1 MDKKLLDSMF
11 ANLLHIGNKTTYV
24 NPKMN
29 DYIYGA
35 VNGIHVLD
43 LSKTITRLEVV
54 KKELETLSKEG
65 KKILFV
71 ATKLQSRDAFAD
83 LAKKSG
89 HYYVNEK
96 WVPGLLTN
104 FKTISKRI
112 AYYIKLSTDSE
123 KGAFDVLTKKEKASK
138 MLELEKLD
146 RVFRGLK
153 EMKKLPDAVF
163 VADGVY
169 DKKSLMEANKVG
181 KKSFAILNTN
191 GDIDLVDDFIPASTN
206 SVKSVTF
213 IAEALISSLPKAS
226 SLKAQVKRTPVKK
239 TSGEQVRSP
248 RPEIKKEVE
257 RKAPAKKVE
266 DKEVERKA
274 PVRKTETKKTE
285 EK

>member
-1 MDKKLLDSMF
+1 MDKKLLDNMF

-43 LSKTITRLEVV
+43 LTKTVTRLDAV
-54 KKELETLSKEG
+54 KKSLEELSKEG

-71 ATKLQSRDAFAD
+71 ATKLQSRDAFAK
-83 LAKKSG
+83 LAKDSG

-112 AYYIKLSTDSE
+112 AYYIKLSSDSE

-138 MLELEKLD
+138 LLELEKLD

-169 DKKSLMEANKVG
+169 DKKSLMEANKIG
-181 KKSFAILNTN
+181 KKAFAILNTN
-191 GDIDLVDDFIPASTN
+191 GDIDLVNDFIPASTN

-213 IAEALISSLPKAS
+213 IAEQLISSLPKA
-226 SLKAQVKRTPVKK
+226 KAQVRKNIVKNNSRDQKRA
-239 TSGEQVRSP
+239 P
-248 RPEIKKEVE
+248 RPATKKEVE
-257 RKAPAKKVE
+257 RKTPVKKE
-266 DKEVERKA
+266 ENKEVERKA
-274 PVRKTETKKTE
+274 PVKKEAPKKEETK
-285 EK
+285 

>member
-43 LSKTITRLEVV
+43 LTKTVVRLEAV
-54 KKELETLSKEG
+54 KKQLEELSKEG

-71 ATKLQSRDAFAD
+71 ATKLQSRDAFAK
-83 LAKKSG
+83 LAKDSG

-112 AYYIKLSTDSE
+112 AYYIKLKTDSE
-123 KGAFDVLTKKEKASK
+123 KGAFDVLTKKEKAAK
-138 MLELEKLD
+138 ILELEKLD
-146 RVFRGLK
+146 RVFRGLT
-153 EMKKLPDAVF
+153 EMKRLPDAVF

-169 DKKSLMEANKVG
+169 DQKSLMEANK
-181 KKSFAILNTN
+181 I
-191 GDIDLVDDFIPASTN
+191 
-206 SVKSVTF
+206 
-213 IAEALISSLPKAS
+213 
-226 SLKAQVKRTPVKK
+226 
-239 TSGEQVRSP
+239 
-248 RPEIKKEVE
+248 
-257 RKAPAKKVE
+257 
-266 DKEVERKA
+266 
-274 PVRKTETKKTE
+274 
-285 EK
+285 

>member
-1 MDKKLLDSMF
+1 MDKKLLDNMF

-43 LSKTITRLEVV
+43 LTKTVTRLDSV
-54 KKELETLSKEG
+54 KKSLEELSKEG

-71 ATKLQSRDAFAD
+71 ATKLQSRDAFAK
-83 LAKKSG
+83 LAKDSG

-112 AYYIKLSTDSE
+112 AYYIKLSSDSE

-138 MLELEKLD
+138 LLELEKLD

-169 DKKSLMEANKVG
+169 DKKSLMEANKIG
-181 KKSFAILNTN
+181 KKAFAILNTN
-191 GDIDLVDDFIPASTN
+191 GDIDLVNDFIPASTN

-213 IAEALISSLPKAS
+213 IAEQLISSLPKA
-226 SLKAQVKRTPVKK
+226 KAQVRKNIVKNNSRDQKRA
-239 TSGEQVRSP
+239 P
-248 RPEIKKEVE
+248 RPATKKEVE
-257 RKAPAKKVE
+257 RKTPVKKE
-266 DKEVERKA
+266 ENKEVERKA
-274 PVRKTETKKTE
+274 PVKKEAPKKEETK
-285 EK
+285 